1 MGPHD
6 PPQHSNIWTHG
17 SRDIVP
23 RTKIEVAGAGTLVQQ
38 ADVVFDNHHQG
49 HLQDI
54 GTEKDSKAGSGE
66 SSLLFRLCI
75 LLTLVLM
82 TKMSFHVEK
91 DS

>member
-1 MGPHD
+1 M
-6 PPQHSNIWTHG
+6 
-17 SRDIVP
+17 
-23 RTKIEVAGAGTLVQQ
+23 QQ
-38 ADVVFDNHHQG
+38 ADKVFDTHHQG

-75 LLTLVLM
+75 LLTLVLI
-82 TKMSFHVEK
+82 TKMSFNVQK